1 MSYLKTKL
9 GDNLSEKVK
18 NLSIS
23 ELLTNKKHPAMM
35 VRAFVLT
42 EIAFRADENENL
54 WQIVEQ
60 ELQDRENRQTE
71 LRGFLTVSMFV
82 LGEITQMN
90 QTAAKPF
97 STKILSSW
105 TRKEKADF
113 ADYFG
118 QTIKQ
123 KSKQPELQT
132 V

>member
-9 GDNLSEKVK
+9 DDNLSEKVK
-18 NLSIS
+18 SLSIS
-23 ELLTNKKHPAMM
+23 ELLANKKHPAMM

-54 WQIVEQ
+54 WQVVEQ
-60 ELQDRENRQTE
+60 ELQDKENRQTE

-82 LGEITQMN
+82 LGEIAQIN
-90 QTAAKPF
+90 QTAAKSF
-97 STKILSSW
+97 STKILLSW
-105 TRKEKADF
+105 TRKEQADF

-118 QTIKQ
+118 QPIEQ
-123 KSKQPELQT
+123 FSNQPELQA